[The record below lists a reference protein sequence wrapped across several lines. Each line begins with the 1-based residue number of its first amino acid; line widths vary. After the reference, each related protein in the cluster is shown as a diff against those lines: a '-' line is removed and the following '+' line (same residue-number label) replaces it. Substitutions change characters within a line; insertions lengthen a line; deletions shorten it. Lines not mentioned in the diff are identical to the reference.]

1 MSTKNDLHISV
12 SIPIQF
18 YLKKYLSKKVDVS
31 PFHLTNKG
39 CHISALLLEP
49 IEKGFYP
56 TKQPVPAKYNDF
68 LEFSMNTSIIKEGR
82 FHIDSKIV
90 YRINKIL
97 EDKFDDEFFHWC
109 ENVRQSFI
117 SNGKAIEINEAIETF
132 MAYYDLSEDDIQ
144 FETLKKAYY
153 RYRVPPVPIRKAT
166 QEEIDQQLKLF
177 VIAD

>member
-1 MSTKNDLHISV
+1 MSTTNDLHISV

-31 PFHLTNKG
+31 PFHLSNKG

-56 TKQPVPAKYNDF
+56 AKIPISAKYNDF
-68 LEFSMNTSIIKEGR
+68 LEFKMNTSIIKEGR
-82 FHIDSKIV
+82 FHLDTKIV

-109 ENVRQSFI
+109 ENARASFQSE
-117 SNGKAIEINEAIETF
+117 GKSIEINDAITSF
-132 MAYYDLSEDDIQ
+132 MNYYQLHEDDIQ

-153 RYRVPPVPIRKAT
+153 RFRVPPKPIKKAT
-166 QEEIDQQLKLF
+166 QEELDQQLKLF
-177 VIAD
+177 VFE